1 MKSSALSYLI
11 LFVCTSVLSSCAYYD
26 AYKKENVAQDGF
38 VYVYSTKS
46 KAQSLETFADSLFLD
61 KAQFFKSLELL
72 SDTNKWKAGK
82 YKLVKGMTDKDLLNL
97 LESGRKETVKITL
110 TYGRIPE
117 NFIGRVCKKIEAD
130 SAKLMTMLNDE
141 EYVAS
146 LGTNLQN
153 VMTLFIPNTYE
164 FYWDTDEDE
173 FMQRMKKE
181 HNKFWNEERLRKC
194 DSLKLTPEQVYT
206 LGSIVQSEQS
216 KIKEEW
222 PIIAGLYLNRLRIGM
237 PLESDP
243 TLLFPIRDFT
253 AKRVYNY
260 HKLIDS
266 PYNTYKNLGLPPG
279 PICMVQPGV
288 IDAVLNPASHKYLFM
303 CASEKLDGTHR
314 FEVSLAAHNRN
325 AALYRAAINRLKI
338 R

>member
-1 MKSSALSYLI
+1 MKNSVTKLFI
-11 LFVCTSVLSSCAYYD
+11 LFSILSLLSSCSYYN
-26 AYKKENVAQDGF
+26 AFKKGNVTQDGF
-38 VYVYSTKS
+38 VYIYSTKS

-61 KAQFFKSLELL
+61 KPQFFKSLELL
-72 SDTNKWKAGK
+72 SDTTKWKAGK
-82 YKLVKGMTDKDLLNL
+82 YKLVKGMTDKEIFKL
-97 LESGRKETVKITL
+97 LESGRKETVNITL

-130 SAKLMTMLNDE
+130 STQLMTMLNDE

-146 LGTNLQN
+146 LGVNLQN

-164 FYWDTDEDE
+164 FYWDTDEDK

-181 HNKFWNEERLRKC
+181 HDKFWTKDRLRKC

-237 PLESDP
+237 PLQSDP

-253 AKRVYNY
+253 AKRVYDY
-260 HKLIDS
+260 HKLIES
-266 PYNTYKNLGLPPG
+266 PYNTYKYVGLPPG
-279 PICMVQPGV
+279 PICMVQSGV

-303 CASEKLDGTHR
+303 CASEKLDGTHK
-314 FEVSLAAHNRN
+314 FEVTLAAHERN
-325 AALYRAAINRLKI
+325 ATLYRAAVNRLKI